1 MPTFLASAVQ
11 KSPFPYSLPVKGI
24 FSSHIFTHCA
34 AAGSPTT
41 HGCPA
46 QITGGLYFPDG
57 QQRPEWL
64 DRVTGFDDLFA
75 PEPWLKIIQTSLGL
89 GIKRVISF
97 KMKFG
102 GTSKRPR

>member
-1 MPTFLASAVQ
+1 MD
-11 KSPFPYSLPVKGI
+11 FPPA
-24 FSSHIFTHCA
+24 FSHIVLQ
-34 AAGSPTT
+34 PDPLD
-41 HGCPA
+41 GCPA

-89 GIKRVISF
+89 GIKRVIF
-97 KMKFG
+97 
-102 GTSKRPR
+102 